1 MRSTD
6 SVVQG
11 NRRRDIQG
19 LRAIAVVM
27 VVAFHAGLPV
37 PGGFVGVD
45 VFFVISG
52 FVITAMLHREWEK
65 TGRIRFGIFYLKR
78 FKRLAPAL
86 ALMVGVTLMIATV
99 IFSPFGHQT
108 YAAATGVGALLMSA
122 NFVIAKTTGG
132 YFGPTAENNPLL
144 NTWSLSVEEQFY
156 LVFPALIAFGW
167 FLAKRHGLLRFSPAI
182 IVGGVAIASFAL
194 TMASVNG
201 ARFPLSNWILGF
213 YSPFTRVWEFAVG
226 ALLALALAKTVT
238 SESTQTNNR
247 GKTYPST
254 LTALTGIVMLAASLG
269 LITES
274 TVFPGPWTLLPVT
287 GTLLLLLAGTNHN
300 LVSQALGTTPMVK
313 VGDWSY
319 SIYLWHWPLI
329 VFAVYLWPFNP
340 YSAVLAALISL
351 GPALASY
358 RWVEQP
364 LRRYSTPKR
373 IQATKLIAVVTIP
386 PIAFALLMAGMAKYY
401 WQPQYLSGEKASLI
415 PGEIFPDGNPWRYL
429 QEPYF
434 PCDDFIKLYPIPF
447 TDGTEI
453 KTLCGQTQPGRPV
466 QVAILGDSHAGH
478 LFSGLAGSLPD
489 TNVAYYALS
498 GKLPLA
504 DGGDM
509 TRLIDRVVQDP
520 AIETVVVNAYWA
532 PSNIPAEELV
542 QTLSDLT
549 QAGKKVFVTDGV
561 PDFPFAPDQCKY
573 GFSPLLPI
581 ERCTQS
587 YEDFAQKYATY
598 YPQLEAAVNQ
608 VPGVE
613 LLNTAQYLCDLD
625 RCSMTIDGTLVYAD
639 DDHMNH
645 QGSAF
650 LVEQLLVDNIGFR
663 NALAVG

>member
-1 MRSTD
+1 MAA
-6 SVVQG
+6 V
-11 NRRRDIQG
+11 NDI
-19 LRAIAVVM
+19 
-27 VVAFHAGLPV
+27 
-37 PGGFVGVD
+37 
-45 VFFVISG
+45 
-52 FVITAMLHREWEK
+52 
-65 TGRIRFGIFYLKR
+65 
-78 FKRLAPAL
+78 
-86 ALMVGVTLMIATV
+86 
-99 IFSPFGHQT
+99 
-108 YAAATGVGALLMSA
+108 
-122 NFVIAKTTGG
+122 
-132 YFGPTAENNPLL
+132 
-144 NTWSLSVEEQFY
+144 
-156 LVFPALIAFGW
+156 
-167 FLAKRHGLLRFSPAI
+167 
-182 IVGGVAIASFAL
+182 
-194 TMASVNG
+194 
-201 ARFPLSNWILGF
+201 RFPLSDLILGF

-247 GKTYPST
+247 GKTYLST

-269 LITES
+269 LINES

-319 SIYLWHWPLI
+319 SIYLWHWPFI

-340 YSAVLAALISL
+340 YSAVIASLISL
-351 GPALASY
+351 APALASY

-373 IQATKLIAVVTIP
+373 MQATKLIAVVTIP

-401 WQPQYLSGEKASLI
+401 WQPRYFAEEKSSLV
-415 PGEIFPDGNPWRYL
+415 PGDIFPNENPWRYL

-434 PCDDFIKLYPIPF
+434 PCDDFNELYPTPF
-447 TDGTEI
+447 TEGGEKSI
-453 KTLCGQTQPGRPV
+453 LCGQTQPGKPV
-466 QVAILGDSHAGH
+466 QLAILGDSHAGH
-478 LFSGLAGSLPD
+478 LFSGLAGALPN
-489 TNVAYYALS
+489 TNVAYYAHSL
-498 GKLPLA
+498 KPPVA

-509 TRLIDRVVQDP
+509 SRSIDRVAQDP
-520 AIETVVVNAYWA
+520 AIEIVVVNAFWA
-532 PSNIPAEELV
+532 AYFLSGDLLP
-542 QTLSDLT
+542 QTLRDLT
-549 QAGKKVFVTDGV
+549 QSGKKVFVTDDV
-561 PDFPFAPDQCKY
+561 PDFPFGADQCKY

-613 LLNTAQYLCDLD
+613 LLNSAQYFCDQET
-625 RCSMTIDGTLVYAD
+625 CSMKIDGTLVYAD

-650 LVEQLLVDNIGFR
+650 LIEQLLADNIGFR
-663 NALAVG
+663 NALAVGDKYSAVGNIEYS